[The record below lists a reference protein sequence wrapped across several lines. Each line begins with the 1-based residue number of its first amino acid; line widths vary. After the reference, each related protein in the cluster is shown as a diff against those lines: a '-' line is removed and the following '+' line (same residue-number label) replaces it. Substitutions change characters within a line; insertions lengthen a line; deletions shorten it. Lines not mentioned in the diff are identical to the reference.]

1 MLAVQPE
8 FLPPDPYAEAPPAP
22 QPASRPAFLP
32 PDSAPGAPGQAQNN
46 RAVAALIFGSG
57 SLGLLVFSAGL
68 LFFLT
73 LPASIAGWIL
83 GNRAK
88 RQDNGRDQANVAVI
102 IAIVGVVLSVIAGV
116 VWILLLALGAYTTST
131 TEVDHGGDG
140 GLRFDV
146 IRLFLSGS

>member
-1 MLAVQPE
+1 MQPE
-8 FLPPDPYAEAPPAP
+8 FLPPDPYAPAPPAP
-22 QPASRPAFLP
+22 QPAARPVFLP
-32 PDSAPGAPGQAQNN
+32 PNATHSAPAQAQDN
-46 RAVAALIFGSG
+46 RAVASLIVGSG
-57 SLGLLVFSAGL
+57 SLGLLFFSAGL

-73 LPASIAGWIL
+73 LPGSVVAWIL

-88 RQDNGRDQANVAVI
+88 RLATGHDQANVAVI

-116 VWILLLALGAYTTST
+116 VWILLVALGAYTTST

-146 IRLFLSGS
+146 IRIFLSDS